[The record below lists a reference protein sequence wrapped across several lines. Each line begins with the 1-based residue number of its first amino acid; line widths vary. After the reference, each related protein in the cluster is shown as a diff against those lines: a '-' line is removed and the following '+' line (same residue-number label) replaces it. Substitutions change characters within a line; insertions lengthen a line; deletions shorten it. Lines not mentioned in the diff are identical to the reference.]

1 MSHVPTRYHGLWQRS
16 LYAEPA
22 EGAPVFADRDT
33 QVFWLQAGDWH
44 ADLRVP
50 ADRPDFAGVATLA
63 DCDRAQLVWL
73 ARQTAFAGIT
83 CVEGRFCTWH
93 RLVDLAPTLD
103 KDIGEM
109 RFIDENTLEECHPR
123 GLYRE
128 LWQRVTLAHTVAPR
142 AHFDETGL
150 PRWLEYGDHAM
161 AITPRVALDSAHELL
176 AGAETLSKTSL
187 RARAAVEVSLAHRTP
202 AGWHVRLSTWPW
214 REDQSTRDPS
224 RASSGV

>member
-1 MSHVPTRYHGLWQRS
+1 MSHVPTHYHGLWRRT

-22 EGAPVFADRDT
+22 AGEPVFVDRDT

-50 ADRPDFAGVATLA
+50 ADRPDFAGIDTLA
-63 DCDRAQLVWL
+63 GCGRDRLVWL
-73 ARQTAFAGIT
+73 ACQTAFAGIT
-83 CVEGRFCTWH
+83 RVEGRFCTWH

-109 RFIDENTLEECHPR
+109 RFIDDDTLEERHPG

-128 LWQRVTLAHTVAPR
+128 LWQRLTPAGSAEPVVRLDA
-142 AHFDETGL
+142 TGL

-161 AITPRVALDSAHELL
+161 AIVPRREPSPNHDLL
-176 AGAETLSKTSL
+176 AAPERLSGAALHERTGL
-187 RARAAVEVSLAHRTP
+187 EISLARRTSD
-202 AGWHVRLSTWPW
+202 GWHVTLSLWPW
-214 REDQSTRDPS
+214 REGRS
-224 RASSGV
+224 A